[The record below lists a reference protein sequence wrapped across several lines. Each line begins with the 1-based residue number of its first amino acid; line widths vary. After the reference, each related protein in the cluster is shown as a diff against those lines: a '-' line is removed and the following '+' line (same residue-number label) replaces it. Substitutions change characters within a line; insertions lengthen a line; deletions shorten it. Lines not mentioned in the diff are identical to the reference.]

1 MDEKER
7 ETYNLLLQNLL
18 QTFVRD
24 DVYSYDELKI
34 NAKEVCDFFGVSKAV
49 AEFYRSQSH
58 EKMHDGDVYVAYDNG
73 KKGREVLKVR
83 LVTKTTAVA
92 IGTLFAP
99 ENVEYSAEQLEKL
112 ELLLRV
118 VLFFV
123 SRKKLQYALERI
135 AYFDEYGYP
144 NIRSFLRSL
153 DNSYRQEGL
162 TGYSTLCYDIKHLGL
177 INKEIGHDN
186 GSKVMKMVYEMM
198 NAMVGEGG
206 IVCRFSGD
214 VFMAKCRK
222 ENLDP
227 ILNIL
232 KGTSIT
238 YDGETQRRVMISANV
253 GIYEIPD
260 DFEMTSS
267 AEIVDK
273 LLPAVNNAKQNGNI
287 VYFNDSVIQH
297 KEEEMNLHRLFPVAL
312 SNHEFKVFY
321 QPKIDVEHDNKIIGA
336 EALCR
341 WLRDG
346 KIISPAEFIPILEQ
360 NADICQ
366 LDFYM
371 LDTVCK
377 DIKRWES
384 EGIEPVRISVNFS
397 RKHMMDPNFLDKI
410 LKIIKDNH
418 ISYKYI
424 EVELTE
430 TTDDVEFL
438 DLKRV
443 VGGLQKE
450 GIFTSVDDF
459 GMGYSSLNLIREI
472 PWDVLKIDKSFLP
485 VEGENYN
492 KTTSLMFKHIV
503 SMAKAMGLECITEG
517 VETKDQ
523 IDILRENGCQFAQ
536 GYFFDKPLP
545 VQDFEK
551 RLEKGFY
558 DTND

>member
-83 LVTKTTAVA
+83 LVTKTTAVS
-92 IGTLFAP
+92 IGTLYAP
-99 ENVEYSAEQLEKL
+99 EDVVLGTEQLEKL
-112 ELLLRV
+112 ELALRV

-123 SRKKLQYALERI
+123 SRKKIQYALERI

-153 DNSYRQEGL
+153 DNSYREEGL
-162 TGYSTLCYDIKHLGL
+162 TSYTTLCYDIKHLGL
-177 INKEIGHDN
+177 INKDIGHEN

-198 NAMVGEGG
+198 CAMVGEGG

-227 ILNIL
+227 ILSIL

-238 YDGETQRRVMISANV
+238 YDGETQRKVMISANV

-273 LLPAVNNAKQNGNI
+273 LLPAVNNAKQNGSI

-297 KEEEMNLHRLFPVAL
+297 KEEEMNLHRLFPIAL

-545 VQDFEK
+545 IEEFEK

-558 DTND
+558 DTNE